1 MGRRGKSE
9 TIALHLCSFS
19 GSEAKNPHAMK
30 SCRECRDVGIVAE
43 SKARLL
49 MT

>member
-19 GSEAKNPHAMK
+19 GSEAKTPHAMK
-30 SCRECRDVGIVAE
+30 SCHAIVIVAE
-43 SKARLL
+43 SKARHL